1 MSDRAPALERSL
13 PAGARPYRTSLRAIF
28 PTVAA
33 ASLGFAIVQLDVTVV
48 NVAIPSLGHSFGSS
62 VHGLQWIVDAYTLS
76 FAALLLT
83 SGTLAD
89 RFGSRRLFAY
99 GLALFLLASLGC
111 ALAPSLAALI
121 AARVA
126 QGVGAAMIL
135 PTSLALITHACAND
149 AAARVRAVAWWSA
162 PGGAISAAGPTLG
175 GLLIDSLGWRAIFFI
190 NLPICAGGLWL
201 TLRHVRDSAAA
212 RTRLFDPAGQIV
224 AVLVLALLTGGIIR
238 AGAQGIGD
246 PYAAGALA
254 ASVALG
260 ALFVAIER
268 RVAAP
273 MLQLAFFRI
282 ARVPGVLAI
291 GAVTNA
297 AFYGLIFSLSLYFQN
312 ARGFTATESGLALA
326 PLTIIMLA
334 NIASARLAVRH
345 GFRATVIVGLAVS
358 FAGYVWLWQTLG
370 AHTPYALLAPG
381 LAAMAIGGGIAIPA
395 LTSTMLGSVEA
406 GRSATASAI
415 LNTARQVGAAVG
427 VAALGAL
434 VAGQGAAIVAGAARG
449 FAVAAVLVALCIV
462 LAARW
467 PGDAP
472 DSGSR
477 A

>member
-1 MSDRAPALERSL
+1 MSDRAPALERTL
-13 PAGARPYRTSLRAIF
+13 AAGVPPHRTSLRAIF

-162 PGGAISAAGPTLG
+162 TGGAISAAGPTLG

-190 NLPICAGGLWL
+190 NLPICAAGLWAHAAPRARFGRRAHAAVRSGRPDRRGARARAADG
-201 TLRHVRDSAAA
+201 RHHSGR
-212 RTRLFDPAGQIV
+212 
-224 AVLVLALLTGGIIR
+224 R
-238 AGAQGIGD
+238 AGVGD

-254 ASVALG
+254 ASVVLG

-312 ARGFTATESGLALA
+312 ARGFTATESARARTAHDHHARQHRERASRRPPWLPCDRHRRPRRVARGLRMAVA
-326 PLTIIMLA
+326 D
-334 NIASARLAVRH
+334 ARRAHAVC
-345 GFRATVIVGLAVS
+345 A
-358 FAGYVWLWQTLG
+358 AGARPRRW
-370 AHTPYALLAPG
+370 
-381 LAAMAIGGGIAIPA
+381 
-395 LTSTMLGSVEA
+395 
-406 GRSATASAI
+406 RSAA
-415 LNTARQVGAAVG
+415 
-427 VAALGAL
+427 
-434 VAGQGAAIVAGAARG
+434 
-449 FAVAAVLVALCIV
+449 
-462 LAARW
+462 
-467 PGDAP
+467 
-472 DSGSR
+472 GSR
-477 A
+477 FPR